1 MDRVIAF
8 ADGKVVSRVE
18 QSNGIVFVVEKA

>member
-1 MDRVIAF
+1 MDCVIAF